1 MLLTVVLCLLLI
13 EGNVLKPCDES
24 LATQLE
30 EGYLK
35 VKPFRYMQQ
44 QQQQQPAS
52 SAPPQPSDKPQSEG
66 SVDSPPD
73 ILEDMSKQTAS
84 KPETVEGT
92 NTSNQTLQTHRLFG
106 AYMNSVVT
114 YQDATVAWM
123 LTDDLVSRMSSTVY
137 GRFGGGA
144 HLGGIKYI
152 RGYTDL
158 SKSKD
163 AEKKADTSVELD
175 TKDNKNGNA
184 EKARKRKSAP
194 ASTSSLDLTRVITGD
209 RDGPT
214 RDVSSDDFKDLV
226 GSEDPMQREEE
237 IRRRDEQE
245 IQDDYRNDGG
255 EEQDR
260 EIEHLLLV
268 THGIGQRLGL
278 RIESVN
284 FIHDVNVLRK
294 TLKSVYGS
302 SADLQA
308 LNQEIDKLPK
318 NCKIQVLPV
327 CWRHLLDFPKQGL
340 RQNRKEHDLGDA
352 DDFGQD
358 EEYPS
363 LNDITIEGVPQVRSL
378 ITDLALDILLY
389 QSAYRE
395 HISGIVLR
403 ECNRVY
409 NLFVQR
415 NPNFKG
421 KVSLV
426 GHSLGS
432 AIFFDILCR
441 QKGADDN
448 KKQPS
453 DPARFYHNRP
463 GVSHRSKE
471 GKDLRLDFN
480 VEDFFCLGSPIGLFQ
495 MLKGRTIAARSL
507 PDFISTASSDDLD
520 GLDDPFLGM
529 PAQTLPKKTSRVT
542 HLPYTVS
549 SPKCS
554 QLFNVFHP
562 SDPIAYR
569 LEPLISPAM
578 SSLKPQPLPYTKKG
592 IFGAPGL
599 TDIGNRVSRGMT
611 GLWSSFSSGI
621 ASSILNRSLGL
632 TNEESNAQAS
642 LQPASSAITDPG
654 PPEAPLSMGAGTNI
668 AGGGVVSQQQQQQI
682 QQTLKIHEVN
692 DKKRRLANDT
702 LTAEGAGK
710 HPPTLIDAEI
720 ETLYAGFQKRRKSQQ
735 SDGGRDLG
743 ESPEWYEAEER
754 GKRLR
759 KEEAKVRALNS
770 NGRVDFSIQESVFFS
785 LCDSLSLFL

>member
-1 MLLTVVLCLLLI
+1 MI

-35 VKPFRYMQQ
+35 VKPFRYQKQQ
-44 QQQQQPAS
+44 QSAS
-52 SAPPQPSDKPQSEG
+52 SSQSQPPNKPQSG
-66 SVDSPPD
+66 DSTPSTSDLP
-73 ILEDMSKQTAS
+73 EDKSKRTS
-84 KPETVEGT
+84 LKPETAEST
-92 NTSNQTLQTHRLFG
+92 LAPNQSLQTHRLFG

-114 YQDATVAWM
+114 YQDSTVAWM

-144 HLGGIKYI
+144 HLGGIKYV

-158 SKSKD
+158 GKSKD
-163 AEKKADTSVELD
+163 SEKRPDTPLDLD
-175 TKDNKNGNA
+175 TKDSRSTST
-184 EKARKRKSAP
+184 EKALKRRSAP
-194 ASTSSLDLTRVITGD
+194 ASTSSLDLTRVLTGD
-209 RDGPT
+209 RDDPT
-214 RDVSSDDFKDLV
+214 RDKPSDNFRDFV
-226 GSEDPMQREEE
+226 GSVDPVQREEE
-237 IRRRDEQE
+237 IRKRDEQE
-245 IQDDYRNDGG
+245 IQDDYRNDG

-352 DDFGQD
+352 DDFGED

-403 ECNRVY
+403 ECNRIH

-441 QKGADDN
+441 QKGGDDN
-448 KKQPS
+448 KKHTS
-453 DPARFYHNRP
+453 DPKKFYHNRP
-463 GVSHRSKE
+463 GVSHRGEE

-507 PDFISTASSDDLD
+507 PDFIPTTSPNDLD
-520 GLDDPFLGM
+520 ELDDPFLAM
-529 PAQTLPKKTSRVT
+529 PAETLPEKTSRIT
-542 HLPYTVS
+542 HLPFTVS

-599 TDIGNRVSRGMT
+599 TDIGNRVSRGVT

-632 TNEESNAQAS
+632 TNEEINSQTS
-642 LQPASSAITDPG
+642 HQLSPSAITGISG
-654 PPEAPLSMGAGTNI
+654 PPEAPLSMSAGTNI
-668 AGGGVVSQQQQQQI
+668 SGGGVVPQQQLQQQPQPPSI
-682 QQTLKIHEVN
+682 NEVN

-702 LTAEGAGK
+702 LSAGEAGQ

-770 NGRVDFSIQESVFFS
+770 NGRVDFSIQE
-785 LCDSLSLFL
+785 